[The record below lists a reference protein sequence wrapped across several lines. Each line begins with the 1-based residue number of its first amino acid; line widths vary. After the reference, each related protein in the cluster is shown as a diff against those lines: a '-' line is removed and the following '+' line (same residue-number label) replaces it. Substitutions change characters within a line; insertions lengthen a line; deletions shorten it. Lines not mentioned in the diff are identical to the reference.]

1 MSIRYYDEA
10 LVDKIKR
17 WVKDPNLQIIKPEES
32 TRLFE
37 MVADENKD
45 QPLSLPLI
53 SISRDRSIEII
64 NTQKQ
69 IKTFQGFNQSNKES
83 INIPANVI
91 PINVGYQID
100 IYTKGMIEADEYVR
114 NFVFNF
120 INYPRMKINIPYNNL
135 NVEHVV
141 DLRLDSNIADNSD
154 IKEHLF
160 SDEFVRF
167 TLKINLEGAYLFSLP
182 KNQMATWASEE
193 EIDEETGEVL
203 NKVIVPGQLEVKDRY
218 TKEVVE
224 KTDIKY

>member
-69 IKTFQGFNQSNKES
+69 VKTFQGFNQSDKES

-100 IYTKGMIEADEYVR
+100 IYTKGMIEADEYIR

-141 DLRLDSNIADNSD
+141 DLYLDSGIADNSD

-160 SDEFVRF
+160 ADEFVRF

-193 EIDEETGEVL
+193 EVDEETGEVV
-203 NKVIVPGQLEVKDRY
+203 NKVIIPGQLEVKDRY

>member
-37 MVADENKD
+37 MVADENKH

-53 SISRDRSIEII
+53 SISRDRSIERI

-69 IKTFQGFNQSNKES
+69 IKTFQGFNQSDKES

-91 PINVGYQID
+91 PIKVGYQID

-203 NKVIVPGQLEVKDRY
+203 NKVIIPGQLEVKDRY

>member
-1 MSIRYYDEA
+1 
-10 LVDKIKR
+10 
-17 WVKDPNLQIIKPEES
+17 
-32 TRLFE
+32 

-69 IKTFQGFNQSNKES
+69 IKTFQGFNQSDKES

-100 IYTKGMIEADEYVR
+100 IYTKGMVEADEYIR

-182 KNQMATWASEE
+182 RNQMATWASEE
-193 EIDEETGEVL
+193 EVDEETGEVV
-203 NKVIVPGQLEVKDRY
+203 NKVIIPGQLEVKDRY

>member
-141 DLRLDSNIADNSD
+141 DLHLDSNIADNSD

-193 EIDEETGEVL
+193 EVDEETGEVL
-203 NKVIVPGQLEVKDRY
+203 NKVIIPGQLEVKDRY

>member
-69 IKTFQGFNQSNKES
+69 IKTFQGFNQSDKES

-100 IYTKGMIEADEYVR
+100 IYTKGMVEADEYIR

-193 EIDEETGEVL
+193 EVDEETGEVV
-203 NKVIVPGQLEVKDRY
+203 NKVIIPGQLEVKDRY

>member
-69 IKTFQGFNQSNKES
+69 IKTFQGFNQSDKES

-203 NKVIVPGQLEVKDRY
+203 NKVIIPGQLEVKDRY

>member
-64 NTQKQ
+64 NTQKH
-69 IKTFQGFNQSNKES
+69 IK
-83 INIPANVI
+83 IPANVI

-141 DLRLDSNIADNSD
+141 DLHLDSNIADNSD

-160 SDEFVRF
+160 ADEFVRF

-193 EIDEETGEVL
+193 EVDEETGEVL
-203 NKVIVPGQLEVKDRY
+203 NKVIIPGQLEVKDRY

>member
-1 MSIRYYDEA
+1 
-10 LVDKIKR
+10 
-17 WVKDPNLQIIKPEES
+17 
-32 TRLFE
+32 

-69 IKTFQGFNQSNKES
+69 IKTFQGFNQSDKES

-100 IYTKGMIEADEYVR
+100 IYTKGMVEADEYIR

-182 KNQMATWASEE
+182 KNQMAT
-193 EIDEETGEVL
+193 
-203 NKVIVPGQLEVKDRY
+203 
-218 TKEVVE
+218 
-224 KTDIKY
+224 

>member
-10 LVDKIKR
+10 LVNKIQR
-17 WVKDPNLQIIKPEES
+17 WVKDPNLQIIKPEEA

-37 MVADENKD
+37 MVVDENKD

-53 SISRDRSIEII
+53 SISRDRNIEII

-69 IKTFQGFNQSNKES
+69 IKTFQGFNQSDKES

-100 IYTKGMIEADEYVR
+100 IYTKGMIEADEYIR
-114 NFVFNF
+114 NFVFNL
-120 INYPRMKINIPYNNL
+120 INYPRMRINIPYNNL

-141 DLRLDSNIADNSD
+141 DLHLDSNIADNSD

-193 EIDEETGEVL
+193 EVDEETGEVI
-203 NKVIVPGQLEVKDRY
+203 NKVIIPGQLEVKDRY

>member
-69 IKTFQGFNQSNKES
+69 IKTFQGFNQSDKES

-193 EIDEETGEVL
+193 EVDEETGEVL
-203 NKVIVPGQLEVKDRY
+203 NKVIIPGQLEVKDRY

>member
-69 IKTFQGFNQSNKES
+69 IKTFQGFNQSDKES

-100 IYTKGMIEADEYVR
+100 IYTKGMVEADEYIR

-167 TLKINLEGAYLFSLP
+167 TLKINLKGAYLFSLP

-193 EIDEETGEVL
+193 EVDEETGEVV
-203 NKVIVPGQLEVKDRY
+203 NKVIIPGQLEVKDRY

>member
-193 EIDEETGEVL
+193 EVDEETGEVL

>member
-141 DLRLDSNIADNSD
+141 DLRLDSIVILKNI
-154 IKEHLF
+154 
-160 SDEFVRF
+160 
-167 TLKINLEGAYLFSLP
+167 YLLMSLC
-182 KNQMATWASEE
+182 
-193 EIDEETGEVL
+193 DL
-203 NKVIVPGQLEVKDRY
+203 L
-218 TKEVVE
+218 
-224 KTDIKY
+224 

>member
-69 IKTFQGFNQSNKES
+69 IKTFQGFNQSDKES

-141 DLRLDSNIADNSD
+141 DLHLDSNIADNSD

-193 EIDEETGEVL
+193 EVDEETGEVL
-203 NKVIVPGQLEVKDRY
+203 NKVIIPGQLEVKDRY